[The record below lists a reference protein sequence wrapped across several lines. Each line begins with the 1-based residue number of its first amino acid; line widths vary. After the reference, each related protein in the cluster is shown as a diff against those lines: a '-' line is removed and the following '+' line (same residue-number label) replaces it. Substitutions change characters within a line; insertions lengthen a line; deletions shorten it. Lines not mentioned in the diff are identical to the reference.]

1 MVTIQ
6 RPPERTLAKWKKLFR
21 FWDRRVIVGDAMLHE
36 SVLFRRYADER
47 EQAAFA
53 VIPRRRIWLVYP
65 PSRGTTARGAET
77 QKVTVLVQ
85 T

>member
-1 MVTIQ
+1 METI
-6 RPPERTLAKWKKLFR
+6 FR
-21 FWDRRVIVGDAMLHE
+21 FWNQRVIVGDAMLHE

-53 VIPRRRIWLVYP
+53 VIVRRRIWLVCP
-65 PSRGTTARGAET
+65 AGRGTTTRGAEA
-77 QKVTVLVQ
+77 QKLTVLVQ